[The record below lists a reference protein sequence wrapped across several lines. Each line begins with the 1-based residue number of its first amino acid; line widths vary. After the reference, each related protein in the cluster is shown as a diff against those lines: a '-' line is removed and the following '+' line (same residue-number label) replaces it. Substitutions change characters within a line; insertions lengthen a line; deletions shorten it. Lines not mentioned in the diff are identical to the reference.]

1 MNSHKADFEYIFS
14 TTKESLFSYIKKFID
29 KESDIEDIMQEC
41 YIRLWVNIE
50 DVQEPDNAL
59 YLLFTYSKNLIIDR
73 VRKRAVE
80 KKNLLEYSYLL
91 NDTIDSHTA
100 VEHYSILKK
109 MKDVLLVMPK
119 QKRMVFLL
127 KKEQGLTTREI
138 AERLNITP
146 RSVRR
151 HMEEAISFLRNH
163 FSSAELLAL
172 IIVKT
177 TVIISPY
184 TFNS

>member
-1 MNSHKADFEYIFS
+1 MNYCKASFERIFNS
-14 TTKESLFSYIKKFID
+14 TKESLYSYIKKFVD
-29 KESDIEDIMQEC
+29 KEGDIEDIMQEC

-50 DVQEPDNAL
+50 DVQEPDNTL
-59 YLLFTYSKNLIIDR
+59 YLLFTYSKNLIIDQ

-80 KKNLLEYSYLL
+80 KKNLLEYGYFLK
-91 NDTIDSHTA
+91 DTVDSFKPS
-100 VEHYSILKK
+100 EYYSILKK
-109 MKDVLLVMPK
+109 MKEVLLVMPK

-127 KKEQGLTTREI
+127 KKEHGLTTQEI

-163 FSSAELLAL
+163 FSSTELLAL

-184 TFNS
+184 TFTL